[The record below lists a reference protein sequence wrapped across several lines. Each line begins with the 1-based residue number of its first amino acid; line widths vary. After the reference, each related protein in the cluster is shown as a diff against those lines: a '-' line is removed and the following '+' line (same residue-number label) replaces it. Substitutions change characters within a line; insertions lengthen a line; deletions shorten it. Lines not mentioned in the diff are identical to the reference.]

1 MNELQQTKVSEN
13 STYAIGKA
21 LHHANASAFYFDM
34 VLTELKPKMNGK
46 VFLKDLRDKAK
57 QLCELMLSRLPNGEV
72 KELIKT
78 EIKDPLQSD
87 SIMETFIRLDLQKRL
102 LFEDYGAFLYDVQLA
117 EKSRTEQGY
126 APEFNELIATHKST
140 IEAHIK
146 EREREISLLK
156 QQKEILGI

>member
-1 MNELQQTKVSEN
+1 MTELQQTKVSEN

-21 LHHANASAFYFDM
+21 LHHANAASFYFDM

-117 EKSRTEQGY
+117 EKNRTEQGY
-126 APEFNELIATHKST
+126 LPEFSELIATHSET
-140 IEAHIK
+140 IDAHIK
-146 EREREISLLK
+146 EREREISILK

>member
-1 MNELQQTKVSEN
+1 MNELSQTKVSKE

-21 LHHANASAFYFDM
+21 LHHANAAAFYFDM
-34 VLTELKPKMNGK
+34 VLTELKPKQNGK
-46 VFLKDLRDKAK
+46 LFLKKVRDKAK
-57 QLCELMLSRLPNGEV
+57 ELCFLITSRLPEGEV
-72 KELIKT
+72 KELIKA
-78 EIKDPLQSD
+78 EVKDPLQAD

-140 IEAHIK
+140 IEDHIK
-146 EREREISLLK
+146 EREREISILK